1 MDNHFEP
8 TVANMTLSEAVQIL
22 QRYDNTEF
30 SKDPYKGCGCLVPTD
45 FTGVRVKNGE
55 YIDCTFDGNEFQYT
69 GAAGTRFWRCE
80 FISCNIND
88 SNMQFCDFS
97 NSIFRDNTEE
107 THLIHGTNFNQ
118 SCFYNS
124 TLQNVCVKNASI
136 CQSQFSGTQIINSRF
151 QHATLQDNIFKDV
164 DITHSSFVGCNLEYS
179 DFINVRITDSILP
192 FHQIPYIYG
201 GLQCISEPENTVKIS
216 SSMENAEIL
225 SSDDYI
231 KLLPVFIKYY
241 EDEREYFPLANIAL
255 YFKEYSAAKNY
266 IKIGL
271 KEYIRKREFRK
282 LKTLCKLVV
291 KNANFERKELL
302 GFYFDILNYFNSVEL
317 SPGEHYQFGLHIDE
331 IKNILFDISRTER
344 PHAEIILK
352 TNLTIEE
359 GTELIKII
367 SIIEDCLNYYNINSE
382 EYNLELKH
390 NSPPYSLWLNIC
402 SLDPNHLVMALGM
415 LYSAFSGDMSSI
427 CQAIEVCAGIAE
439 IATFIRDLTGKKEKS
454 IYVNSGGNLP
464 IDKEAAY
471 AMNKHKLLKKT
482 TKIEVSLGNAHFNYA
497 KIKKYQ

>member
-8 TVANMTLSEAVQIL
+8 TVANMNLSEAVQIL

-55 YIDCTFDGNEFQYT
+55 YIDCVFNGNEFQYT
-69 GAAGTRFWRCE
+69 GAAGTRFWKCE
-80 FISCNIND
+80 FISCHIND

-151 QHATLQDNIFKDV
+151 QHATLQDNIFQDV

-179 DFINVRITDSILP
+179 DFINVKITNSILP

-201 GLQCISEPENTVKIS
+201 GLQCISEPQNTVKVS

-255 YFKEYSAAKNY
+255 
-266 IKIGL
+266 
-271 KEYIRKREFRK
+271 
-282 LKTLCKLVV
+282 
-291 KNANFERKELL
+291 
-302 GFYFDILNYFNSVEL
+302 
-317 SPGEHYQFGLHIDE
+317 
-331 IKNILFDISRTER
+331 NIL
-344 PHAEIILK
+344 
-352 TNLTIEE
+352 
-359 GTELIKII
+359 
-367 SIIEDCLNYYNINSE
+367 
-382 EYNLELKH
+382 
-390 NSPPYSLWLNIC
+390 
-402 SLDPNHLVMALGM
+402 
-415 LYSAFSGDMSSI
+415 
-427 CQAIEVCAGIAE
+427 
-439 IATFIRDLTGKKEKS
+439 
-454 IYVNSGGNLP
+454 
-464 IDKEAAY
+464 
-471 AMNKHKLLKKT
+471 
-482 TKIEVSLGNAHFNYA
+482 HFF
-497 KIKKYQ
+497 